1 MLGAASLAAVAPA
14 SVVLASSEDVTTPL
28 NPRAYFQR
36 YPTLFAPFYGDDERA
51 TLLKT
56 VVPDRVWCLEQN
68 LAVGPLETPL
78 RCVVIRLKDDSL
90 WVHAPLAPTAEFFQL
105 IEGLGTVKHVVVPTY
120 ALEHKIFTKDAC
132 DRWPEADLWIAP
144 GQFAF
149 PVEVS
154 PERIYGRKPTG
165 VLGDAAVGGG
175 AGKTPPWL
183 EEIDVKILKSGSFAL
198 GGRDVGLREATFFHV
213 PTKTM
218 VVTDSIALI
227 PNEIPPLIDPSKL
240 LLVGKKSTADIT
252 PEVGKFILVFV
263 RAISM
268 TMTCFVYRLAGRYP
282 RCSRRGVEEDDA
294 AHQLLLPGARGT
306 GRWAR
311 GGDVDGR
318 VGGQLRRNLREAVR
332 AAGCEEFVV
341 RSGSGIRAG
350 VGGFRRG
357 GLVRPRGDD
366 GDGRGRSVDHGA
378 NAHSCHGD
386 SRALGRAR
394 GEREG

>member
-90 WVHAPLAPTAEFFQL
+90 WVHAPLAPTTEFFQL

-120 ALEHKIFTKDAC
+120 ALEHKIFAKDAC

-154 PERIYGRKPTG
+154 PERIYGRAPTG

-218 VVTDSIALI
+218 VLTDSIALI

-252 PEVGKFILVFV
+252 PEVGKFIIVCV

-268 TMTCFVYRLAGRYP
+268 TMTCFVYRLAG
-282 RCSRRGVEEDDA
+282 
-294 AHQLLLPGARGT
+294 
-306 GRWAR
+306 
-311 GGDVDGR
+311 
-318 VGGQLRRNLREAVR
+318 
-332 AAGCEEFVV
+332 
-341 RSGSGIRAG
+341 
-350 VGGFRRG
+350 
-357 GLVRPRGDD
+357 
-366 GDGRGRSVDHGA
+366 
-378 NAHSCHGD
+378 
-386 SRALGRAR
+386 
-394 GEREG
+394 